1 MRQQNASKRLCAA
14 SLLADHEQT
23 DQRKEF
29 CGGNLTSIDDIK
41 KITQDVIGNNNIKKQ
56 GLKRIVS
63 SIRIAARNKLLLK
76 RSNDNHQ
83 IGLRFIELEQE
94 GTDQS
99 KEEMEKLEAYIRED
113 DEGFWEDGMQES
125 ERMIKEVSEDLG
137 RKLVDTAGHVPT
149 ELLNNRSLQLAQC
162 EEKIE
167 ELNALIENNNDEILH
182 LQTRLAEE
190 QDKMSP
196 NDRILQR
203 LSLANQRIERIK
215 PIHEEAVFHNQELS
229 AINGKLTTELR
240 NKDYQIR
247 ATVERE
253 LVLAKQ
259 LKEAKLSLETTTK
272 KLTETESKLTE
283 TESALTER
291 DDTITALE
299 SVETN
304 LREELCN
311 SSSNRENQLGK
322 IYLDTMLN
330 YIDQ

>member
-253 LVLAKQ
+253 LVL
-259 LKEAKLSLETTTK
+259 
-272 KLTETESKLTE
+272 
-283 TESALTER
+283 
-291 DDTITALE
+291 
-299 SVETN
+299 
-304 LREELCN
+304 
-311 SSSNRENQLGK
+311 
-322 IYLDTMLN
+322 
-330 YIDQ
+330 